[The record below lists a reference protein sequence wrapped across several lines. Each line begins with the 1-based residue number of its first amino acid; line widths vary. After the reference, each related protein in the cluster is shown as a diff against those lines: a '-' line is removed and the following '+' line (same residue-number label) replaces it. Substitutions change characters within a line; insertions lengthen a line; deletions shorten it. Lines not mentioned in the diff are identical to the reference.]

1 MPVDGE
7 SVVVETTHEAS
18 PVAME
23 ACSEEVQQ
31 RVEEAEDSNV
41 KVPGKLLLALFISN
55 QVRCIDVYD
64 LTDKYTFI
72 VIRPYCY

>member
-7 SVVVETTHEAS
+7 SAVVETTHEAS

-31 RVEEAEDSNV
+31 CGEVAEESNV
-41 KVPGKLLLALFISN
+41 KVPGNLLVALFISI
-55 QVRCIDVYD
+55 QV
-64 LTDKYTFI
+64 FS
-72 VIRPYCY
+72 